1 MGNFGTIVM
10 VLFVVARV
18 LIVAGLIYLAVIEV
32 RKTKGRRAKSAKRDR
47 EDNIHA
53 NGKDIDRTPGN
64 RI

>member
-32 RKTKGRRAKSAKRDR
+32 RKTKGRRAKSDR